1 MPTKLKAL
9 VFVPSAAGDAAK
21 VADKVT
27 SPPSRCLSAPV
38 RVRLVVDSTFFE
50 ISAVIQ
56 TNQQKIVDEAITS
69 RHSMRAFLPTPI
81 SREDVASMLEVAA
94 RAPSGS
100 NTQPWKAYV
109 LMGEMKER
117 LTSEILAV
125 YQDKAKFE
133 ALTEDYRYYPT
144 DWSSPYLER
153 RRKVGLDLYKLLGL
167 GRDDKA
173 GMHAQHGRNYS
184 FFGAPVGMIF
194 TIERKMNTGSW
205 LDFGCFLQS
214 LMVSA
219 RGRGLDT
226 CAQAAF
232 NRFHPVIRRVT
243 GISEQEIVMCGLAL
257 GVADLSKIENTLISE
272 REPLTGFTQFL
283 D

>member
-1 MPTKLKAL
+1 LQRSGHVSSFKLEGQLNDIRSPQSKDE
-9 VFVPSAAGDAAK
+9 GK
-21 VADKVT
+21 VNIT
-27 SPPSRCLSAPV
+27 Q
-38 RVRLVVDSTFFE
+38 TFIFNYRE
-50 ISAVIQ
+50 TLTVIQ
-56 TNQQKIVDEAITS
+56 TNQQNIVDEAITS
-69 RHSMRAFLPTPI
+69 RHSIRAYLPTPV
-81 SREDVASMLEVAA
+81 SREDVAKLLEVAA

-109 LMGEMKER
+109 LMGDLKEK
-117 LTSEILAV
+117 LSAEILTV
-125 YQDKAKFE
+125 YRDKAQFE

-144 DWSSPYLER
+144 DWSSPYIDR
-153 RRKVGLDLYKLLGL
+153 RRKVGLGLYKLLGL

-173 GMHAQHGRNYS
+173 GMHAQHGRNYT
-184 FFGAPVGMIF
+184 FFGAPVGIIF

-214 LMVSA
+214 FMIAA

-243 GISEQEIVMCGLAL
+243 GISEAEVVMCGLAL
-257 GVADLSKIENTLISE
+257 GVADMSKIENTLISE
-272 REPLTGFTQFL
+272 REPLDGFAKFL

>member
-1 MPTKLKAL
+1 MFHSYK
-9 VFVPSAAGDAAK
+9 
-21 VADKVT
+21 T
-27 SPPSRCLSAPV
+27 SLMIQ
-38 RVRLVVDSTFFE
+38 ST
-50 ISAVIQ
+50 
-56 TNQQKIVDEAITS
+56 QQKIVDEALTS
-69 RHSMRAFLPTPI
+69 RHSMRAYLPTPV
-81 SREDVASMLEVAA
+81 SRDDVAQILTVAA

-117 LTSEILAV
+117 LSSEILAV
-125 YQDKAKFE
+125 YNDKAQFE

-144 DWSSPYLER
+144 DWSSPYLDR
-153 RRKVGLDLYKLLGL
+153 RRKVGLALYKLLGL

-184 FFGAPVGMIF
+184 FFGAPVGIIF

-214 LMVSA
+214 LMVAA

-243 GISEQEIVMCGLAL
+243 GIPQEEIVMCGLAL
-257 GVADLSKIENTLISE
+257 GFADMSKIENTLISE
-272 REPLTGFTQFL
+272 REPLDKFATFL
-283 D
+283 DSLEAT